1 MEPKRGGMIPAP
13 VPDLNRTL
21 VDNLALVVGVMGIV
35 IIGLLIATIVLSG
48 RVRRV
53 ADAQRSLVSDSKG
66 GSLQQL
72 LDGHLGKV
80 IEVGAKLEELEGLYA
95 QLEVRSRGSLQ
106 HVGVVRFNP
115 FDDTGSD
122 QSFAIAL
129 LDDRR
134 DGIVLS
140 SLHGRGQTRVFAKP
154 VEGGDSK
161 HQLSDEEA
169 QAIRI
174 AVEGSPPAP
183 SGS

>member
-1 MEPKRGGMIPAP
+1 MIPAP

-21 VDNLALVVGVMGIV
+21 VDNLALVVGVLGVV
-35 IIGLLIATIVLSG
+35 IIGLLIASLVLSR
-48 RVRRV
+48 RVRR
-53 ADAQRSLVSDSKG
+53 ANDAYRSLVSDSQG

-72 LDGHLGKV
+72 LDSHLGKV
-80 IEVGAKLEELEGLYA
+80 IEVGAKMEELDRLYA
-95 QLEVRSRGSLQ
+95 QLESRSRGSLQ

-115 FDDTGSD
+115 FEDTGSD

-154 VEGGDSK
+154 VEGGEST

-174 AVEGSPPAP
+174 AVEGSPPAA
-183 SGS
+183 SAG

>member
-1 MEPKRGGMIPAP
+1 MIPAP

-21 VDNLALVVGVMGIV
+21 MDNLALVVGVMGAL
-35 IIGLLIATIVLSG
+35 IIGLLILAIIQWRG
-48 RVRRV
+48 MRRS
-53 ADAQRSLVSDSKG
+53 ARAYRALVSDSQG

-72 LDGHLGKV
+72 LDSHLGKV
-80 IEVGAKLEELEGLYA
+80 IEVGARAEELTKLYEA
-95 QLEVRSRGSLQ
+95 LEARSRGSLQ
-106 HVGVVRFNP
+106 HVGMVRFNP
-115 FDDTGSD
+115 FEDTGSD

-154 VEGGDSK
+154 VEGGESK

-169 QAIRI
+169 QAISI
-174 AVEGSPPAP
+174 AVEGMRPPP
-183 SGS
+183 GNG